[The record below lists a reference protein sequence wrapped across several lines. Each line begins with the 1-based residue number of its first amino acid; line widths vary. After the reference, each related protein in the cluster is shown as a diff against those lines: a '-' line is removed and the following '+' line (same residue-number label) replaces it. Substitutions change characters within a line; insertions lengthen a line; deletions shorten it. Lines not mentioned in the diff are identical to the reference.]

1 MTVFKTNFAIHLL
14 AMSPAKKTSENK
26 DYCKRY
32 RERKRAQRVKVKLQN
47 PELYELKKKEER
59 ERKQLSRLRKK
70 FGLINQSPVTSES
83 TIAVANNDA
92 ATPSTSFSTK
102 QAKARSI
109 SRAEKA
115 LPKSPRKKNEILG
128 SLAKKYK
135 LRIVMNK
142 KKTGRRATE
151 LTEEEKQWIVDNLDR
166 ADLTYV
172 NPGRKDHVYIGKKD
186 GERQYCQKRYLLWN
200 MRDLLNILNGNE
212 VAGSTTGA
220 ETFPGR
226 FEKPLSFS
234 LLYKSSE
241 IKNN

>member
-1 MTVFKTNFAIHLL
+1 MTMFKTNFCISTTAIHLL

-32 RERKRAQRVKVKLQN
+32 REKNREKYRQNDAERKRAQRVKVKLQN
-47 PELYELKKKEER
+47 PELYELKKKEES

-70 FGLINQSPVTSES
+70 LGLINQSPVTSES
-83 TIAVANNDA
+83 IAAAANNDA

-142 KKTGRRATE
+142 KKTGKLNSQKKRNSGLWTI
-151 LTEEEKQWIVDNLDR
+151 WIGQ
-166 ADLTYV
+166 TS
-172 NPGRKDHVYIGKKD
+172 H
-186 GERQYCQKRYLLWN
+186 
-200 MRDLLNILNGNE
+200 
-212 VAGSTTGA
+212 T
-220 ETFPGR
+220 
-226 FEKPLSFS
+226 
-234 LLYKSSE
+234 
-241 IKNN
+241 